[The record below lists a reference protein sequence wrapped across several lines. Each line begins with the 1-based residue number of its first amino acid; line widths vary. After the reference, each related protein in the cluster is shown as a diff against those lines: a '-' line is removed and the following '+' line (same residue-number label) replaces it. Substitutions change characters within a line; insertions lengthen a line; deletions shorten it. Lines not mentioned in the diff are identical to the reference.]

1 MEYEILVR
9 LLTAVFL
16 GIVIGIER
24 QWHKCIAGLRTNVL
38 VAVGACLFVMLD
50 FVSGDHSSMRI
61 AAQIV
66 SGIGFLGAG
75 VIFREGL
82 TVRGLDTAATLWCSA
97 AIGTLAGAGFL
108 MLATAGTIIV
118 VAVNS
123 ILRPMANWIDRHN
136 QKHGKITSS
145 QKVLTKDKMSI

>member
-50 FVSGDHSSMRI
+50 FASGGESSMRI

-108 MLATAGTIIV
+108 ILATAGTIIV

-123 ILRPMANWIDRHN
+123 ILRPMADWIDRYNH
-136 QKHGKITSS
+136 QHGKITSS
-145 QKVLTKDKMSI
+145 QKVLSKDKMSI